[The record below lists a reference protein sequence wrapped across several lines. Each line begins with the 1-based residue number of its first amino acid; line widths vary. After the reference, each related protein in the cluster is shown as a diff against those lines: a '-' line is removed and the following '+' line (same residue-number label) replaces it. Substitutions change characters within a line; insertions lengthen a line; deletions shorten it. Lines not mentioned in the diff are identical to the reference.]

1 MLRFLHNEQGGPSSY
16 AVLLSVTMLAYPPVS
31 LSNYVFLY
39 NTTAVSQSFWNM
51 TALFHQHLPRIAEAG
66 GTGYYFTLPNV
77 SVLAG
82 ENGNSGMELPFNA
95 SLVPPSQQGLI
106 FGSFMFNSSIQ
117 IIPEIM
123 APLDQALRDLSSS
136 VPDPITAGGFPVPAT
151 APFSEAWQANAGQTV
166 GSTHTRLGSWLL
178 GSKGLSQPLSEMATA
193 FAAASG
199 RYPFMPQL
207 GHLVSGPGSHRFAGE
222 NATKLPG
229 GGNALL
235 PAWRTAYTHVVLP
248 ASWGLGEE
256 EKAVATKD
264 LQERVKALKKLE
276 PESGAYMNEADPTNP
291 EWKNDYFGE
300 EHYERLLEV
309 KRRWDPEGVFWC
321 RSCVGSD
328 SWEWTEGEGVLGGQ
342 GVGQDVG
349 RLCRK
354 ET

>member
-1 MLRFLHNEQGGPSSY
+1 
-16 AVLLSVTMLAYPPVS
+16 MLAYPPVS

-51 TALFHQHLPRIAEAG
+51 TALFHQHLPRISDSG
-66 GTGYYFTLPNV
+66 GMGYYFTLPNV
-77 SVLAG
+77 SVLAS

-95 SLVPPSQQGLI
+95 STVPPSQQGLI
-106 FGSFMFNSSIQ
+106 FGSFMFNTSIQ
-117 IIPEIM
+117 TTVEVM
-123 APLDQALRDLSSS
+123 APLEKALHELSSS
-136 VPDPITAGGFPVPAT
+136 VPDTINSGGFPVPAT
-151 APFSEAWQANAGQTV
+151 APFSKAWQANAGQTV

-178 GSKGLSQPLSEMATA
+178 GSQGLSRPVPEMAAA

-207 GHLVSGPGSHRFAGE
+207 GHLVSGPGSHRFAG
-222 NATKLPG
+222 NNTTKLPD

-256 EKAVATKD
+256 GKAVATKD
-264 LQERVKALKKLE
+264 LQARVAALKRLE
-276 PESGAYMNEADPTNP
+276 PDSGAYMNEADPTNL

-300 EHYERLLEV
+300 ERYERLLSV
-309 KRRWDPEGVFWC
+309 KKWWDPKEVFWC
-321 RSCVGSD
+321 RSCVRSD
-328 SWEWTEGEGVLGGQ
+328 LWEWTEGDGVLGGQ

-349 RLCRK
+349 RLCWK
-354 ET
+354 GE